1 MQIKNDI
8 QVDSLKQHLIMDLD
22 LQGQKK
28 MEKQEPMLKTSKEPM
43 LKTLTEHYFFTENEI
58 RISEKIR
65 DTLFG
70 VLNCNP
76 IIATHKANS
85 SIALQTQKQ
94 YLVLTYP
101 KRGINMMEVLSVFD
115 KTNRFFYE
123 FLLNIHNTFLDLL
136 AVSERNFVFID
147 FSYNNMY
154 FTKHTHVPYLCHF
167 EKCLSLDEDDSEKNM
182 LIFKKTLE
190 QMTYF
195 GNKHV
200 ILFILHKMR
209 EKKDLDLTDLNI
221 NILIREYVDQL
232 YFIRFFSPEVK
243 EEYRMKCEAYVKNH
257 VMDVLNSDDC
267 FGCLLSFKHKHHKH
281 FFREMENFKLN
292 SFFLNMLILM
302 VPQKKET
309 MINGF
314 FETMINGFFNNLCY
328 PFDTITHVSLLLIDS
343 VKEFD
348 HMDENILDTFY
359 SNVNEKKNLF

>member
-22 LQGQKK
+22 LQSQ
-28 MEKQEPMLKTSKEPM
+28 KQEKEPILKTSKEPV
-43 LKTLTEHYFFTENEI
+43 LKTLTEHSFFTENEI

-65 DTLFG
+65 NTLFG

-76 IIATHKANS
+76 VIATHKANS
-85 SIALQTQKQ
+85 SIVLQTQKQ

-101 KRGINMMEVLSVFD
+101 KRGINMMEVLSVVD
-115 KTNRFFYE
+115 KTNRFFCE

-147 FSYNNMY
+147 FSYHNMY

-167 EKCLSLDEDDSEKNM
+167 EKCLLFNDEDEDTNM
-182 LIFKKTLE
+182 LIFNKTLE

-209 EKKDLDLTDLNI
+209 EKKDLDLTDSNVST
-221 NILIREYVDQL
+221 LIREYVDQL

-267 FGCLLSFKHKHHKH
+267 FGSKHKH

-314 FETMINGFFNNLCY
+314 FETIINRFFDNLCY
-328 PFDTITHVSLLLIDS
+328 PFDTVIHISLLLIDA

-348 HMDENILDTFY
+348 HMDENMLDTFY
-359 SNVNEKKNLF
+359 LNVNEKKNLF

>member
-8 QVDSLKQHLIMDLD
+8 QIDSLKQYLMDFDLINR
-22 LQGQKK
+22 
-28 MEKQEPMLKTSKEPM
+28 EKQIGKQKQEPM
-43 LKTLTEHYFFTENEI
+43 LKTLTEHSFFTENEI

-70 VLNCNP
+70 ALHCNP
-76 IIATHKANS
+76 VIARHKANS
-85 SIALQTQKQ
+85 SIVLQKQ
-94 YLVLTYP
+94 YIVLTYP
-101 KRGINMMEVLSVFD
+101 KRGINMMEVLSVLD
-115 KTNRFFYE
+115 KNNRFYYE

-147 FSYNNMY
+147 FSYVNMY
-154 FTKHTHVPYLCHF
+154 FTKHTHVSYLCHF
-167 EKCLSLDEDDSEKNM
+167 EKCLSFNDVDDDSEKNV

-209 EKKDLDLTDLNI
+209 ENKDLDLTDSNMS
-221 NILIREYVDQL
+221 ILIREYVDQL

-257 VMDVLNSDDC
+257 VMDVLNTDDY
-267 FGCLLSFKHKHHKH
+267 FGSLLSFKHKH

-292 SFFLNMLILM
+292 SFFLNMLILI
-302 VPQKKET
+302 VPQKKIL
-309 MINGF
+309 INGF
-314 FETMINGFFNNLCY
+314 FDNLCY

-359 SNVNEKKNLF
+359 LNVNKKKNLF